1 MEQERG
7 AGMFQSSTIR
17 KGGKC
22 WRRTPF
28 RQDYTEKRLKQYP
41 SVLEGVRRLKGHLKV
56 LWSKVTKEKEEEKK
70 RRKENER
77 KNIN

>member
-1 MEQERG
+1 
-7 AGMFQSSTIR
+7 MFQSSAIR

-41 SVLEGVRRLKGHLKV
+41 TVLESARRVKSHSKV
-56 LWSKVTKEKEEEKK
+56 LWGKVIKEKELKKEKK
-70 RRKENER
+70 EKRE
-77 KNIN
+77 

>member
-1 MEQERG
+1 MEQMKKGVYSCERVTPQKWYLEQERG
-7 AGMFQSSTIR
+7 AGMFQSSVIR

-41 SVLEGVRRLKGHLKV
+41 SVLEGVRRLKSH
-56 LWSKVTKEKEEEKK
+56 
-70 RRKENER
+70 
-77 KNIN
+77 

>member
-1 MEQERG
+1 
-7 AGMFQSSTIR
+7 MFQSSAIR

-41 SVLEGVRRLKGHLKV
+41 SGLEGVRRLKGHLKV
-56 LWSKVTKEKEEEKK
+56 LWSKVTKEKEVQSKETKE
-70 RRKENER
+70 RKENER